1 MTLMT
6 LMTLIFILVFPKI
19 SGDRS
24 HQSNQCSIR
33 RKNDMQWQHNEIVIV
48 DDYSQVDRKGEKLFS
63 HRDTE
68 KLRS

>member
-1 MTLMT
+1 
-6 LMTLIFILVFPKI
+6 
-19 SGDRS
+19 
-24 HQSNQCSIR
+24 
-33 RKNDMQWQHNEIVIV
+33 MQWQHNEIVIV